1 MYNLYMITYV
11 NECACV
17 TVCGYTLSVC
27 VRVCAYTREHMCAA
41 AAIEIIMIVKKQV
54 LMITALILAQTLTD
68 FNARKT

>member
-1 MYNLYMITYV
+1 MYNLYMITYT

-27 VRVCAYTREHMCAA
+27 VCVCAYTREHMCAA

-54 LMITALILAQTLTD
+54 LMITGVICSHFSTD
-68 FNARKT
+68 SKRF

>member
-1 MYNLYMITYV
+1 MCDCVWIYT
-11 NECACV
+11 EC
-17 TVCGYTLSVC
+17 VC